1 MVELLLLFKKKKQNN
16 IGKTKSV
23 YNKVQYSISIAHN
36 LWFAFCKPKERLS
49 LREKMI
55 IFI

>member
-1 MVELLLLFKKKKQNN
+1 MVELLLLFKKKQNN